1 MRFMVEPD
9 VRTEKFNKSGEKT
22 DDPTLHMH
30 SFNPLHFPRKLN
42 DTPTQPPPPIRRGNR
57 YRSRSNSIRMA
68 DNGSEW
74 KDGPCWKKCT
84 VIGLNWSNEMYDN
97 IMALRSTLSSDRT
110 QPNPTKPNETQH
122 MHRKNVHLL
131 RGVCTR
137 RVFRHKTRNFFVFR
151 IFLHSPHPKSVK
163 RIEALWKKKR

>member
-1 MRFMVEPD
+1 MYGQRISIKVGKRLMTPLYVC
-9 VRTEKFNKSGEKT
+9 TLLT
-22 DDPTLHMH
+22 PTL
-30 SFNPLHFPRKLN
+30 SSKTKWYANPTF
-42 DTPTQPPPPIRRGNR
+42 PPIRRGNR

-68 DNGSEW
+68 NNGSEW

-84 VIGLNWSNEMYDN
+84 VIGLNWSNEMYD
-97 IMALRSTLSSDRT
+97 ILGPDPT
-110 QPNPTKPNETQH
+110 QPNKTKPNETQH
-122 MHRKNVHLL
+122 IHRKNVHLL

-163 RIEALWKKKR
+163 RIEALWKKKDKINRLLLSIYK